1 VLTQGSLCGSAIGL
15 YGAGNKKQNKGF
27 QVEGNCIDR
36 VLEASSMNANEF
48 GGVHYA
54 LQGDE

>member
-1 VLTQGSLCGSAIGL
+1 MQVSLCRSDIAL
-15 YGAGNKKQNKGF
+15 YGAGNKKQNKNF
-27 QVEGNCIDR
+27 QVKGNCIDR

-54 LQGDE
+54 L

>member
-1 VLTQGSLCGSAIGL
+1 VQEIK
-15 YGAGNKKQNKGF
+15 NKIKSF
-27 QVEGNCIDR
+27 QVKGNCIDR
-36 VLEASSMNANEF
+36 VLEAPSMNANEF